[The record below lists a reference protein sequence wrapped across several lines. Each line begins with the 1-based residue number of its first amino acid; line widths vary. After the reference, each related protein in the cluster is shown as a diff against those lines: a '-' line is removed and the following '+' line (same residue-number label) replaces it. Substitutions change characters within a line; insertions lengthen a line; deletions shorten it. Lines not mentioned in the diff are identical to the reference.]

1 MSRTYHFGLGTRIVN
16 TIFRLM
22 TRFGLGA
29 KYRYMLSVPG
39 RVTGK
44 IRSTPVDVMSEA
56 GRRWLVAAYGPSAWV
71 SNARAAGGV
80 TLSRGGRTEKVRVS
94 ELGVEESIPVLRK
107 YIREVPVTRPYFD
120 AGPDSPDDVVARE
133 VARHPVFEVLPYS
146 EPGS

>member
-1 MSRTYHFGLGTRIVN
+1 
-16 TIFRLM
+16 
-22 TRFGLGA
+22 
-29 KYRYMLSVPG
+29 MLSVPG